1 MYINILILYIKIMT
15 QIIHIGK
22 RDIDAKEMTYLLRK
36 KSPHSSLFKHI
47 MKSWNDSKSFI

>member
-1 MYINILILYIKIMT
+1 MT

-47 MKSWNDSKSFI
+47 MKS